1 MVRQVCMTET
11 LIVSN
16 LMALW
21 KLSIE
26 GHEVLNELATGWCCI
41 IAAL

>member
-1 MVRQVCMTET
+1 MVRQVGMTET
-11 LIVSN
+11 LIVSD

-21 KLSIE
+21 KLSHE
-26 GHEVLNELATGWCCI
+26 RHEVLKLATGWCCI